1 MGKFVAVLILVLGC
15 SPDDPTATST
25 CGNGK
30 IELGEDCDGGPNCSA
45 TCHTINPCGNGMVDD
60 GEDCDDGNT
69 TSGDGCSAT
78 CKSELAPH
86 KITASWT
93 LRTLADPTPLSCPP
107 AFDSGIVTAQIV
119 DPTTHVAIP
128 NKPAVDTPFMCAAGT
143 GVTSALPGGV
153 YSVTFAI
160 KSMAATYA
168 TSLPQ
173 IVDLRTADNTF
184 SAVIYTDAGYF
195 HFVWTLVDGNS
206 APVSC
211 ADAGAGSQGMVIIT
225 FTDAAMVDTTVMDV
239 CGAGSLLSDPI
250 AAGAYD
256 VAAIATN
263 NNPDPTVGTIGTADP
278 VMGATINVP
287 NLVTDVPL
295 NIPIDGL

>member
-1 MGKFVAVLILVLGC
+1 MGKSVVVLILVLGC
-15 SPDDPTATST
+15 SPDDPAATSI

-30 IELGEDCDGGPNCSA
+30 IEFGEDCDGGPNCSA
-45 TCHTINPCGNGMVDD
+45 TCHTINPCGNGMVDP

-78 CKSELAPH
+78 CKSELASH
-86 KITASWT
+86 KLTASWT

-107 AFDSGIVTAQIV
+107 AFDSGVVTAQIV

-128 NKPAVDTPFMCAAGT
+128 NKPAVDTPFMCAAST

-225 FTDAAMVDTTVMDV
+225 FTDAMMVDTTVMDL
-239 CGAGSLLSDPI
+239 CGAGSLFSAPI